1 MGIHYLIKPGG
12 PSCILFRIALPIPG
26 DSFQEN
32 FQENF
37 RGNFSGRNFLA
48 TVDSTTISFWNIL
61 SVLFLFIFLYMVLYP
76 QWQLKVIKMQRQVR
90 LKRMEKR
97 WGSRVLTMIHRR
109 ESISLFGLPA
119 YQFIDEEDSEQ
130 ILRWI
135 RASRKYPL
143 DLILHTPGGQLHAS
157 IQISRA
163 LKKHPKKTRV
173 IIPHYSM
180 SGGTI
185 IALAADEI
193 VMDKDAVIGP
203 IDPQI
208 GDMFRGLY
216 PAPSWIYAAETKKEN
231 ADDSTLVMSDISRKS
246 LNLTRKVAKELL
258 ADKPKKTDKVGMAD
272 KAGMVNSAGMA
283 DKAGRAD
290 KAGMGD
296 GPRMSDNP
304 GMAAKAGSEQ
314 GREIWV
320 DEVVEKLV
328 SGEMIHITPL
338 SAEEAKQLGL
348 NVNTDFPPEVH
359 EFMRLFRPAKVSVEY
374 VE

>member
-1 MGIHYLIKPGG
+1 M
-12 PSCILFRIALPIPG
+12 
-26 DSFQEN
+26 
-32 FQENF
+32 
-37 RGNFSGRNFLA
+37 
-48 TVDSTTISFWNIL
+48 
-61 SVLFLFIFLYMVLYP
+61 FLFFFLYAVIYP
-76 QWQLKVIKMQRQVR
+76 QWQLKVIRMQRQAR

-97 WGSRVLTMIHRR
+97 WSSKVLTMIHRR
-109 ESISLFGLPA
+109 EAISMFGLPA
-119 YQFIDEEDSEQ
+119 YQFIDEEDAEQ
-130 ILRWI
+130 VLRWI
-135 RASRKYPL
+135 RTYRKYPL

-157 IQISRA
+157 IQIARA

-180 SGGTI
+180 SGGTM

-208 GDMFRGLY
+208 GDFVRGLY
-216 PAPSWIYAAETKKEN
+216 PAPSWIYAADTKKEK

-246 LNLTRKVAKELL
+246 LELTRKVAKELL
-258 ADKPKKTDKVGMAD
+258 ADKPKMARNAGKAGKAGKAD
-272 KAGMVNSAGMA
+272 KAGGVDDAGVA
-283 DKAGRAD
+283 NDPGIA
-290 KAGMGD
+290 
-296 GPRMSDNP
+296 DNP
-304 GMAAKAGSEQ
+304 GITDNPEMAGKAGSKQ

-320 DEVVEKLV
+320 NEVVEKLV

-338 SAEEAKQLGL
+338 SAEEAKHLGL

-359 EFMRLFRPAKVSVEY
+359 EFMTFFRPAKMNVEY

>member
-1 MGIHYLIKPGG
+1 M
-12 PSCILFRIALPIPG
+12 
-26 DSFQEN
+26 
-32 FQENF
+32 
-37 RGNFSGRNFLA
+37 
-48 TVDSTTISFWNIL
+48 
-61 SVLFLFIFLYMVLYP
+61 FLFFFLYAVIYP
-76 QWQLKVIKMQRQVR
+76 QWQLKVIRMQRQAR

-109 ESISLFGLPA
+109 EAISMFGLPA
-119 YQFIDEEDSEQ
+119 YQFIDEEDAEQ
-130 ILRWI
+130 VLRWI

-157 IQISRA
+157 IQIARA

-180 SGGTI
+180 SGGTM

-208 GDMFRGLY
+208 GDFVRGLY
-216 PAPSWIYAAETKKEN
+216 PAPSWIYAADTKKEK

-246 LNLTRKVAKELL
+246 LELTRKVARELL
-258 ADKPKKTDKVGMAD
+258 ADKPKMSNNAG
-272 KAGMVNSAGMA
+272 KANKAGMA
-283 DKAGRAD
+283 DNPVNAGNTGIAGDQGTANSSGTAD
-290 KAGMGD
+290 NQETVD
-296 GPRMSDNP
+296 GSGIADNP
-304 GMAAKAGSEQ
+304 GMSGKAGSEE

-359 EFMRLFRPAKVSVEY
+359 EFMTFFRPAKMNVEY

>member
-1 MGIHYLIKPGG
+1 MG
-12 PSCILFRIALPIPG
+12 
-26 DSFQEN
+26 
-32 FQENF
+32 NF
-37 RGNFSGRNFLA
+37 RGNFQGGSGRNFLA
-48 TVDSTTISFWNIL
+48 TVDSTTISFWDIL
-61 SVLFLFIFLYMVLYP
+61 TLLFLFLFLYAVIYP
-76 QWQLKVIKMQRQVR
+76 QWQLKVIRMQRQAR

-97 WGSRVLTMIHRR
+97 WGSKVLTMIHRR
-109 ESISLFGLPA
+109 EAISMFGLPA
-119 YQFIDEEDSEQ
+119 YQFIDEEDAEQ

-135 RASRKYPL
+135 RTYRKYPL

-157 IQISRA
+157 IQIARA

-180 SGGTI
+180 SGGTV

-208 GDMFRGLY
+208 GDFVRGLY
-216 PAPSWIYAAETKKEN
+216 PAPSWIYAADTKKEN
-231 ADDSTLVMSDISRKS
+231 ADDSNLVMSDISRKA
-246 LNLTRKVAKELL
+246 LELTRKVAKELL
-258 ADKPKKTDKVGMAD
+258 ADKPKMNNNAGKAD
-272 KAGMVNSAGMA
+272 NAGKAGNLGTSNGPGTVDSSGVAGNP
-283 DKAGRAD
+283 
-290 KAGMGD
+290 GMG
-296 GPRMSDNP
+296 DNP
-304 GMAAKAGSEQ
+304 GMSGKAGSER

-328 SGEMIHITPL
+328 SGEMVHITPL

-359 EFMRLFRPAKVSVEY
+359 EFMTFFRPAKMNVEY